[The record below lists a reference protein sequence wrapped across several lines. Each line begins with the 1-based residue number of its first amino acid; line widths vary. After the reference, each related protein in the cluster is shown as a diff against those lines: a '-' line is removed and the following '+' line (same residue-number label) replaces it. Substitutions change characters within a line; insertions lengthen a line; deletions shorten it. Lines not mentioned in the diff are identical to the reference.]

1 MLIAVNVG
9 FLLQFVEAF
18 SAKYPDIFNG
28 ITLGSTSRES
38 SVYVA
43 TFVDWLAADFTTFL
57 CHLQPEI
64 ALRTAVAVAF
74 SILVDYFKWL
84 TAYPYIVTE
93 KFNFLH
99 FFLLSSA
106 IRASA

>member
-1 MLIAVNVG
+1 M
-9 FLLQFVEAF
+9 
-18 SAKYPDIFNG
+18 
-28 ITLGSTSRES
+28 
-38 SVYVA
+38 YVA

-84 TAYPYIVTE
+84 TAYPYIVAE
-93 KFNFLH
+93 KFNSLH
-99 FFLLSSA
+99 ISLV
-106 IRASA
+106 